1 MAKLISIFH
10 SYSQIKYGQIPPL
23 LILVFVSLTALNFG
37 FSQSPSA
44 ACVLDIQ
51 QSSSWNS
58 SNCEAGTWGG
68 FVSNCNCGAA
78 FDDYLSALGHR
89 ANHTARQLFLNST
102 GQEACLEGM
111 KSNKTDVFSCGIQK
125 LTSGGGGCS
134 DYTKLDV
141 VHNLG
146 STLQDLDED
155 CRSLGTA
162 GIYDQACGACL
173 RRWEGIVASSDSR
186 ESSKLEANICGFA
199 VLVSLTSNRIHDK
212 NWFQAIYQCLGNQI
226 FTDFRD
232 QRHTGLNS
240 RFLKLS
246 TGLWILFGG
255 LAGITV
261 ILLIAM
267 WTLCKKKKPDIFSIA
282 KDEKEDAP
290 YDSLTQESSLKI
302 STKHIYAATDNLNA
316 SNLIGQGEAAK
327 VYKGVLLNGIEVA
340 VKHIINDGYVS
351 IETFVRE
358 VTSLSHVRHPNL
370 VALLGHCEDTEECF
384 LVYELCHNG
393 NLSEWLF
400 GKDRSLPWIQRLEIA
415 IDSARGLW
423 FLHTFQEGCIV
434 HRDVKPTNILITANF
449 QAKLSDFGLS
459 KVMDVGQSYVSSEVR
474 GTFGYVDP
482 EYRKNHHVNASGDVY
497 SFGIVLLQLISGRR
511 VINLNSNT
519 PMSLNK
525 MARGLTRG
533 GDVIQFADPKLNGE
547 YSVVAFELIF
557 KLALSCTE
565 LKQQRPRMEEVV
577 SRLEKA
583 LHISTQM
590 ESFPPAG
597 TNQDLKSK
605 K

>member
-1 MAKLISIFH
+1 MARLISIFC
-10 SYSQIKYGQIPPL
+10 SYSQMKYRRVPPL
-23 LILVFVSLTALNFG
+23 LILVLVFLTALNFVV
-37 FSQSPSA
+37 SQAPGA
-44 ACVLDIQ
+44 VCVLDIQ
-51 QSSSWNS
+51 QSSSWS
-58 SNCEAGTWGG
+58 SSSCEAGTWGG

-78 FDDYLSALGHR
+78 FDDYLSALGRR
-89 ANHTARQLFLNST
+89 ANHTGRQLFLNST
-102 GQEACLEGM
+102 GQENCLDLM
-111 KSNKTDVFSCGIQK
+111 KSIKSDVFSCGIDK

-146 STLQDLDED
+146 STLQDLGED
-155 CRSLGTA
+155 CKLLGTA
-162 GIYDQACGACL
+162 GISDQACSSCL
-173 RRWEGIVASSDSR
+173 RKWEEIIASSDSR
-186 ESSKLEANICGFA
+186 ESSKVEATICGFA

-212 NWFQAIYQCLGNQI
+212 NWVQAVYQCLGNHVLS
-226 FTDFRD
+226 DSGD
-232 QRHTGLNS
+232 QRQKKPKS
-240 RFLKLS
+240 SFLKLK
-246 TGLWILFGG
+246 TGLWILSGG

-261 ILLIAM
+261 ILAISM
-267 WTLCKKKKPDIFSIA
+267 WTLCKKKKPVEIFSTA
-282 KDEKEDAP
+282 KYEKEDDP
-290 YDSLTQESSLKI
+290 NDSLTQESSLKI

-316 SNLIGQGEAAK
+316 SNFIGQGGAGK
-327 VYKGVLLNGIEVA
+327 VYKGVLLNGLEVA

-370 VALLGHCEDTEECF
+370 VALLGHCVDTEECF

-423 FLHTFQEGCIV
+423 FLHTFPQGCIV

-511 VINLNSNT
+511 
-519 PMSLNK
+519 
-525 MARGLTRG
+525 ARGLTKG
-533 GDVIQFADPKLNGE
+533 GDVMEFADPKLNRE
-547 YSVVAFELIF
+547 YSVAAFEIIV
-557 KLALSCTE
+557 KLALSCTG

-590 ESFPPAG
+590 
-597 TNQDLKSK
+597 
-605 K
+605 

>member
-1 MAKLISIFH
+1 MAKLILIFL
-10 SYSQIKYGQIPPL
+10 SYGQIKYSQVPPL
-23 LILVFVSLTALNFG
+23 LILVFVFLAALNFG
-37 FSQSPSA
+37 FSQSPGA
-44 ACVLDIQ
+44 VCVLDIQ
-51 QSSSWNS
+51 QSSSWSS

-89 ANHTARQLFLNST
+89 ANHTASQLFLNST
-102 GQEACLEGM
+102 GQETCLEEM
-111 KSNKTDVFSCGIQK
+111 KSKKTDVFSCGIQK

-141 VHNLG
+141 VHNLS

-162 GIYDQACGACL
+162 GIYDQACDACL
-173 RRWEGIVASSDSR
+173 RRWEEIVASSDSR

-212 NWFQAIYQCLGNQI
+212 NWVQAIYQCLGNQI

-261 ILLIAM
+261 MLLIAM
-267 WTLCKKKKPDIFSIA
+267 WTLCKKKKPDIFSIT

-316 SNLIGQGEAAK
+316 SNFIGQGGA
-327 VYKGVLLNGIEVA
+327 
-340 VKHIINDGYVS
+340 
-351 IETFVRE
+351 
-358 VTSLSHVRHPNL
+358 
-370 VALLGHCEDTEECF
+370 
-384 LVYELCHNG
+384 
-393 NLSEWLF
+393 

-415 IDSARGLW
+415 IDSASLW

-434 HRDVKPTNILITANF
+434 HRDIKPTNILITANF

-525 MARGLTRG
+525 MVRKSIPST
-533 GDVIQFADPKLNGE
+533 F
-547 YSVVAFELIF
+547 
-557 KLALSCTE
+557 
-565 LKQQRPRMEEVV
+565 
-577 SRLEKA
+577 LE
-583 LHISTQM
+583 I
-590 ESFPPAG
+590 
-597 TNQDLKSK
+597 
-605 K
+605 

>member
-1 MAKLISIFH
+1 MAKLISILL
-10 SYSQIKYGQIPPL
+10 SYSQMKYSQVPTL
-23 LILVFVSLTALNFG
+23 LILVFVFLTALDSVI
-37 FSQSPSA
+37 SQSPSA
-44 ACVLDIQ
+44 LCVLDIH
-51 QSSSWNS
+51 QSSSWS
-58 SNCEAGTWGG
+58 SSICEAGNWGG
-68 FVSNCNCGAA
+68 FVSDCNCGAV

-102 GQEACLEGM
+102 GQENCLEGM
-111 KSNKTDVFSCGIQK
+111 KSNKSDVFSCGIQK
-125 LTSGGGGCS
+125 LTSGSGGCS

-146 STLQDLDED
+146 STLQGLDED
-155 CRSLGTA
+155 CRYLGTS
-162 GIYDQACGACL
+162 GISDQACSACL
-173 RRWEGIVASSDSR
+173 QRWEESIASSDSR

-199 VLVSLTSNRIHDK
+199 VLVSLTSNRIHDT
-212 NWFQAIYQCLGNQI
+212 NWVQAVYHCLGNQI
-226 FTDFRD
+226 FSDH
-232 QRHTGLNS
+232 RHKGLS
-240 RFLKLS
+240 SFSKWS
-246 TGLWILFGG
+246 TGLWILSGG

-267 WTLCKKKKPDIFSIA
+267 WTLCKKKKPDIFSAA
-282 KDEKEDAP
+282 KDEKQDAP
-290 YDSLTQESSLKI
+290 DDSLTQESSLKI
-302 STKHIYAATDNLNA
+302 SAKHIYAATGNLNA
-316 SNLIGQGEAAK
+316 SNYIGQGGAGK
-327 VYKGVLLNGIEVA
+327 VYKGVLLNGLEVA

-370 VALLGHCEDTEECF
+370 VALLGHCKDTEECF

-400 GKDRSLPWIQRLEIA
+400 GKERSLPWIQRLEIA

-423 FLHTFQEGCIV
+423 FLHTFPEGCIV
-434 HRDVKPTNILITANF
+434 HRDVKPTNILITASF

-459 KVMDVGQSYVSSEVR
+459 KVMDMGQSYVSSEVR

-482 EYRKNHHVNASGDVY
+482 EYRQNHHVNASGDVY

-511 VINLNSNT
+511 VINMNSNT

-525 MARGLTRG
+525 MARGLTKG
-533 GDVIQFADPKLNGE
+533 GDVMEFADPKLNGE

-557 KLALSCTE
+557 KLALSCTG
-565 LKQQRPRMEEVV
+565 LKQQRPRMGEVV

-590 ESFPPAG
+590 ESFSRAAPI
-597 TNQDLKSK
+597 TT
-605 K
+605 